1 MDEIICN
8 ELQNATTVVASLIGL
23 TSLIRQAMLKVTN
36 TFDNSFPPDCQ
47 KASVPI
53 QLQILWFL
61 RINGCDP
68 QIRGFS
74 QLLKTV
80 KNDRSI
86 IISPL
91 FAQTC

>member
-23 TSLIRQAMLKVTN
+23 TSPIRQAMLKVIS
-36 TFDNSFPPDCQ
+36 TFDNSFPLHCQ

-53 QLQILWFL
+53 QFQILWFL
-61 RINGCDP
+61 MINGCDP
-68 QIRGFS
+68 QITGFS
-74 QLLKTV
+74 QLLKIV